1 MTDKNAAKPANRVD
15 RRRARTRSAL
25 IGAGHKLFAAKSI
38 DGVTIDEI
46 VDAADVAKGSFYNHF
61 DDKESLADT
70 IVELVQ
76 GDCEREIYTANVAI
90 DDADVRMARAMGV
103 LIRYAKIHPDRYRAM
118 VNLSKRRANIEAPI
132 NAGLRH
138 DIEAGLKSGRFAGM
152 SLKNGMLTVF
162 GIMSTVVDYVAT
174 APSSESPA
182 NVASEM
188 SFLLLRALGTPG
200 DRAAQIAAD
209 HLLDLFAP

>member
-1 MTDKNAAKPANRVD
+1 MREKDVAKPANRVD

-61 DDKESLADT
+61 DDKEGLADT

-76 GDCEREIYTANVAI
+76 GDCEREIYAANADI
-90 DDADVRMARAMGV
+90 TDADARMARAMGV
-103 LIRYAKIHPDRYRAM
+103 MIRYAKLHPDRYRAM
-118 VNLSKRRANIEAPI
+118 VNLSKRRANTEAPI

-138 DIEAGLKSGRFAGM
+138 DIEAGLKSGQFAGM
-152 SLKNGMLTVF
+152 SLKSGMLTVF
-162 GIMSTVVDYVAT
+162 GIISTVVDYIAT
-174 APSSESPA
+174 APDAESPA
-182 NVASEM
+182 GLANEM
-188 SFLLLRALGTPG
+188 AFLLLRALGTPG
-200 DRAAQIAAD
+200 ERAAQISAEAMT
-209 HLLDLFAP
+209 DLFRA